1 MKVWID
7 GSVVEGSQARI
18 PVTDHGFLYGDGVFE
33 GIRLYNRCIF
43 RFDLFAADEVF
54 LTGTG
59 ARIVAVGSLDGISI
73 GKGGPGPITRLLDQ
87 AFEQCA
93 RSTGTPI

>member
-7 GSVVEGSQARI
+7 GAVVEGSRARI

-33 GIRLYNRCIF
+33 GIRLYSR
-43 RFDLFAADEVF
+43 
-54 LTGTG
+54 
-59 ARIVAVGSLDGISI
+59 RIC
-73 GKGGPGPITRLLDQ
+73 Q
-87 AFEQCA
+87 AFEQYA